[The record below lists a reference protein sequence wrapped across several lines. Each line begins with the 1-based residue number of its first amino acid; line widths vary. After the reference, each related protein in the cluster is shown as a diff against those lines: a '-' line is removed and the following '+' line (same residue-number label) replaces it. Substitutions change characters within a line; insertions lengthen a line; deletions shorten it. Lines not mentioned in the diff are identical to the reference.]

1 MGYERRRGS
10 CRQVKSAGRLAN
22 KLNMT
27 LESRE
32 LNNGQGAAPSSDARN
47 RLKDIVRAMRPNQ
60 WIKNGFVFLGV
71 VFSGD
76 WHDARMIYRVVA
88 AALAFCLISSAV
100 YVFND
105 LLDRE
110 NDRRHPVKRLRPIAA
125 GLISP
130 AVAWFLVLGLVAG
143 GLVLGLAVS
152 RADVAILLV
161 YLAQNIAY
169 SKVLKRVVL
178 LDVFII
184 SFGFMLRIL
193 SGTLGV
199 GIAPSN
205 WLLLC
210 GLMFTLFIGF
220 GKRWAELG
228 DSVGESG
235 SFRPVLNRY
244 NREILNQFTG
254 ICAGGAILTYGLY
267 TLDPATV
274 ALHHTSNLIYTIPF
288 VIYGIF
294 RYLYLIHVGEGGDP
308 SMAVAKDPHI
318 IVTVLLWL
326 AAAAIILE

>member
-1 MGYERRRGS
+1 MN
-10 CRQVKSAGRLAN
+10 KSLEAEM
-22 KLNMT
+22 KLGN
-27 LESRE
+27 S
-32 LNNGQGAAPSSDARN
+32 QGVTPSSKARN
-47 RLKDIVRAMRPNQ
+47 RLKDIVRAIRPNQ

-76 WHDARMIYRVVA
+76 WQDPRMFFRVVSA
-88 AALAFCLISSAV
+88 TLAFCLVSSAV

-105 LLDRE
+105 LLDQE

-125 GLISP
+125 GLVSP
-130 AVAWFLVLGLVAG
+130 AVAWLLGVGLV
-143 GLVLGLAVS
+143 VSGLALGFTISKVD
-152 RADVAILLV
+152 AIILLV

-178 LDVFII
+178 LDVFIV

-199 GIAPSN
+199 GIDPSN

-210 GLMFTLFIGF
+210 SMMFTLFIGF

-228 DSVGESG
+228 DSVDESG

-244 NREILNQFTG
+244 NREVLNQFTG
-254 ICAGGAILTYGLY
+254 ICAGGAIITYGLY

-294 RYLYLIHVGEGGDP
+294 RYLYLIHTGEGGDP
-308 SMAVAKDPHI
+308 SKLVVRDPHI
-318 IVTVLLWL
+318 YVTVMLWL
-326 AAAAIILE
+326 ATVVLILE

>member
-1 MGYERRRGS
+1 MK
-10 CRQVKSAGRLAN
+10 KSLEIEM
-22 KLNMT
+22 KLEN
-27 LESRE
+27 S
-32 LNNGQGAAPSSDARN
+32 QGVAPSSKARN
-47 RLKDIVRAMRPNQ
+47 RLKDIVRAIRPNQ

-76 WHDARMIYRVVA
+76 WQDPRMIFRVVSA
-88 AALAFCLISSAV
+88 TLAFCLVSSAV

-105 LLDRE
+105 LTDQE

-125 GLISP
+125 GLVSP
-130 AVAWFLVLGLVAG
+130 AVAWLLVVGLV
-143 GLVLGLAVS
+143 VSGLALGFTISKVD
-152 RADVAILLV
+152 AIILLV

-199 GIAPSN
+199 GIDPSN

-210 GLMFTLFIGF
+210 SMMLTLFIGF

-228 DSVGESG
+228 DSVDESG
-235 SFRPVLNRY
+235 SLRPVLNRY
-244 NREILNQFTG
+244 NREVLNQFTG

-267 TLDPATV
+267 TVDPATV

-294 RYLYLIHVGEGGDP
+294 RYLYLIHTGEGGDP
-308 SMAVAKDPHI
+308 SKLVARDPHI
-318 IVTVLLWL
+318 YVTVMLWL
-326 AAAAIILE
+326 ATVVLILE